1 MTDTDENTSPAINAM
16 EWGSIDTD
24 AGSFRDAKLWPGGGR
39 NWDWNETGTDH
50 SPGIQ
55 SQDAEE
61 LVDNGAEIVVLGR
74 GQQQRLQ
81 VPDATVADLEGRGV
95 EVEVLESSQ
104 AVQRYNELASEGRKV
119 GALIHTTC

>member
-1 MTDTDENTSPAINAM
+1 MSDTTNTRAPAIADLS
-16 EWGSIDTD
+16 WGSIDTD

-39 NWDWNETGTDH
+39 NWDWNETGTHH
-50 SPGIQ
+50 SPGVQ
-55 SQDAEE
+55 TDDVQE

-81 VPDATVADLEGRGV
+81 VPDTTVRWLEEQGV
-95 EVEVLESSQ
+95 EVEVLESGA
-104 AVQRYNELASEGRKV
+104 AVERYNELASDGRAV

>member
-1 MTDTDENTSPAINAM
+1 MADNSPTINEM
-16 EWGSIDTD
+16 SWGSIDTE

-55 SQDAEE
+55 PQDAEE
-61 LVDNGAEIVVLGR
+61 LVDNGAEVVILGR
-74 GQQQRLQ
+74 GQEQRLQ
-81 VPDATVADLEGRGV
+81 VPDDTVSALEERGV
-95 EVEVLESSQ
+95 EVEVLESSA
-104 AVQRYNELASEGRKV
+104 AVERYNELASEGKKV